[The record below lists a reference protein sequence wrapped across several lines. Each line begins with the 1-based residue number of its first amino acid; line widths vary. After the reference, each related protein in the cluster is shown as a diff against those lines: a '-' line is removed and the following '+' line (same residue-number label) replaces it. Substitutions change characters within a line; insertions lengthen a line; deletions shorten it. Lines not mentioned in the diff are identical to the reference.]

1 MNAVTKKGYDT
12 AEAQKQED
20 DLDRWRFA
28 SEIVEVVLAT
38 PPDWSARI
46 GIFGKWGEGKST
58 VLRFAESMLRE
69 KGSVVF
75 TFSPWAIQN
84 WNDLWEDFG
93 NHLSEALDAAGIPF
107 DHSWTKGLKASGK
120 WLESTGVGHLAESA
134 AALWGK
140 DKLYNA
146 AFGALSR
153 WLKYDGDQIRAIREK
168 LGGQRLVVL
177 IDDLDRCAPELIP
190 QLLLSLRELLD
201 LPGFTFLLAFD
212 DEIVAQALTEKNP
225 AWVEG
230 ANFLEKILDFR
241 FHLPAVTEAQKER
254 LTLRAMATYC
264 SFVPTESTKQ
274 IQDLLPSNPRKL
286 KSLIRSLAALEP
298 QLTRHDPDEL
308 NWVDVWLAQMLR
320 LESYRFFERLL
331 KDESL
336 ENETGPF
343 HLAVRRRSRN
353 KNNKGDEVDEN
364 ENVRLLMK
372 EVGIDNPAL
381 VARLIQL
388 IVATRSRASI
398 RFRYM
403 CELAVR
409 PHAVTWKEFR
419 LFRATWDMGRRPVVL
434 TDWISQ
440 HAKTRA
446 VSPEDVED
454 ELFEAILG
462 KRGELLIAASGSK
475 SIDELESQLRQAGA
489 LLEMMEQLLLDLGKL
504 TAPRFR
510 KEYGQF
516 AHWIGFRKNPA
527 DQLQRE
533 REEGLLLRLLSS
545 ASDELSA
552 EILEVVLPDS
562 WDFDMGD
569 GTLDMRKALRE
580 KCEAI
585 VAPKAAKEA
594 LGFMVRDGA
603 IRSLTEQGR
612 FPAVKYCLFNP
623 LSPIWK
629 TKLRD
634 ELLGLIGKGRDNQVI
649 LTNVR
654 DLLDLIISGLDR
666 GIDSIGTRE
675 ISALL
680 SDEEFVRI
688 LWETVTSRGIQYRMQ
703 ITFIRARQSLINNG
717 APETSLPLTEELK
730 ARLDEEARKNTASP
744 DPGDPKPGV
753 SAPAETDDPPVM

>member
-1 MNAVTKKGYDT
+1 VNTVPKKGYDA

-69 KGSVVF
+69 KGSIVF
-75 TFSPWAIQN
+75 TFSPWAVQN
-84 WNDLWEDFG
+84 WNELWEDFG
-93 NHLSEALDAAGIPF
+93 SHLSEALDAAGIPF

-120 WLESTGVGHLAESA
+120 WLESTGVGQLAESA

-153 WLKYDGDQIRAIREK
+153 WLKYDGDQIRSIRES
-168 LGGQRLVVL
+168 LGDQRLVVL
-177 IDDLDRCAPELIP
+177 IDDLDRCAPGLIP

-225 AWVEG
+225 AWVDG
-230 ANFLEKILDFR
+230 ADFLEKILDFR
-241 FHLPAVTEAQKER
+241 FHLPPVTETQKER

-264 SFVPTESTKQ
+264 PFVPTDSTKQ

-298 QLTRHDPDEL
+298 QLSRHDPDEL
-308 NWVDVWLAQMLR
+308 NWIDVWLAQMLR
-320 LESYRFFERLL
+320 LESYRLFERLL
-331 KDESL
+331 RDDSL
-336 ENETGPF
+336 ESETGPF
-343 HLAVRRRSRN
+343 HQALRRRSRS
-353 KNNKGDEVDEN
+353 KGDEVDEN
-364 ENVRLLMK
+364 ENAKLLIK
-372 EVGIDNPAL
+372 EVGIDNPAS

-388 IVATRSRASI
+388 IVASRSRVSI

-403 CELAVR
+403 CELALR
-409 PHAVTWKEFR
+409 PHAVTWREFR
-419 LFRATWDMGRRPVVL
+419 MFRRTWDMDRRPVVIA
-434 TDWISQ
+434 DWISQ
-440 HAKTRA
+440 HAKSRA
-446 VSPEDVED
+446 VSQEDVEE

-475 SIDELESQLRQAGA
+475 SIDELESQLRQAGG

-510 KEYGQF
+510 KEYDQF
-516 AHWIGFRKNPA
+516 AQWIGFRKNSA
-527 DQLQRE
+527 DQQQRE
-533 REEGLLLRLLSS
+533 GEEALLLKLLSS
-545 ASDELSA
+545 ASDELSVA
-552 EILEVVLPDS
+552 ILEVVLPDS
-562 WDFDMGD
+562 WDFDMGE
-569 GTLDMRKALRE
+569 GTVDMRKALRE

-594 LGFMVRDGA
+594 LGFMMRDGA

-612 FPAVKYCLFNP
+612 FPAVKYCLLNRR
-623 LSPIWK
+623 SPIWK

-634 ELLGLIGKGRDNQVI
+634 ELLGLIRKGRDNEVI
-649 LTNVR
+649 FTNAR
-654 DLLDLIISGLDR
+654 DLLDLLVSGLDR
-666 GIDSIGTRE
+666 GVDSIGTRE
-675 ISALL
+675 ISELL

-688 LWETVTSRGIQYRMQ
+688 LWETVTSRGIQYRMR
-703 ITFIRARQSLINNG
+703 ISFIRARQSLINNG
-717 APETSLPLTEELK
+717 ALEASLPLTEELK
-730 ARLDEEARKNTASP
+730 ARLDEEGRKNTTST
-744 DPGDPKPGV
+744 DSGDHKPAV
-753 SAPAETDDPPVM
+753 SAPDETEDAAM